1 MSDNLRLMDAVE
13 RGSKEANRAKVVL
26 EQILDAIFLHAQPD
40 TNGFAW
46 KYEELQVL
54 AYLAD
59 ELLDNANT
67 ELDKALTY
75 LAGGE
80 RTPLKDGIIRL
91 LSTAD
96 EQSMNLIYNFAKSLL
111 KSKPAET

>member
-1 MSDNLRLMDAVE
+1 MSDSFRLMDTVE
-13 RGSKEANRAKVVL
+13 RGSKEANRARVVL
-26 EQILDAIFLHAQPD
+26 EQILDAILLHAQPD
-40 TNGFAW
+40 ANGFAW

-59 ELLDNANT
+59 ELLDNANA
-67 ELDKALTY
+67 ELGKVLTY

-80 RTPLKDGIIRL
+80 RTPLKDSIIRL

-111 KSKPAET
+111 KPAET